1 LEALKYPNLKGR
13 NFSGE
18 LVFSASR
25 SSGPGGQHVNK
36 VNTCVELRFNV
47 TASSLLTEIE
57 KQTIIKKLKSVLT
70 SEGEIIIVSQTERSQ
85 LRNKENSIEKFNTL
99 LNKAL
104 TKRKRR
110 IPTKATKAS
119 LIKRLET
126 KRKQAEK
133 KSLRK
138 NIPDN

>member
-1 LEALKYPNLKGR
+1 
-13 NFSGE
+13 
-18 LVFSASR
+18 
-25 SSGPGGQHVNK
+25 
-36 VNTCVELRFNV
+36 VELRFNV

>member
-1 LEALKYPNLKGR
+1 MEALKYPNLKGR